1 MSLWCLTLFYL
12 LIQVVSLEL
21 QLFDFT
27 IFKQL
32 VLLWLI
38 FIVSKKYQRLF
49 ALLLNPFTDEF
60 RTWWLHFSLFSE
72 VIRSF
77 SMWTIEHLPS
87 LVSSGRCFWWRC
99 SWRIHVVLRLVR
111 THFRYFPVASVSLM
125 VQILWPSIW
134 SFALFEQRIIL
145 RFIDVLSGC
154 LHALRS
160 WWLWHIVIDF
170 TLQSYRNTNS
180 YKHLLKVALREAVCI
195 LADLVDQG
203 LDHVLLDVVSQHLLL
218 QTG

>member
-38 FIVSKKYQRLF
+38 FIVSKKYYRLF
-49 ALLLNPFTDEF
+49 ALLLNPFTDEVGT
-60 RTWWLHFSLFSE
+60 RWLHFSLFPE
-72 VIRSF
+72 VIRYF
-77 SMWTIEHLPS
+77 AMRTIKHLPS
-87 LVSSGRCFWWRC
+87 LVCSGRCFGWRC
-99 SWRIHVVLRLVR
+99 SWGIHVVLRLIW
-111 THFRYFPVASVSLM
+111 THFWYFPVASVSLM
-125 VQILWPSIW
+125 MQVLWASIW
-134 SFALFEQRIIL
+134 SFTLFEQRIIL
-145 RFIDVLSGC
+145 GLVDVLSGC

-170 TLQSYRNTNS
+170 
-180 YKHLLKVALREAVCI
+180 I
-195 LADLVDQG
+195 L
-203 LDHVLLDVVSQHLLL
+203 HR
-218 QTG
+218 